1 MSAIDLF
8 SVFAVDATAE
18 KDGVLTQIPNAGDTR
33 WLIARTTSVKY
44 QTALQKAVKRNKPVL
59 DSGGEAAKAKSN
71 EILADVMAKTILLG
85 WEGEVMYKGKPM
97 TYSVENARLLL
108 SHPDFLQAVTA
119 VADSMEA
126 FKAEK
131 DEEDEKN

>member
-8 SVFAVDATAE
+8 SAFAVDPKAE
-18 KDGVLTQIPNAGDTR
+18 KEGVYTQIPNAGDTR
-33 WLIARTTSVKY
+33 WLIARTNYVKY

-59 DSGGEAAKAKSN
+59 DSGGEAARQKSN

-85 WEGEVMYKGKPM
+85 WEGEVKYKGKM
-97 TYSVENARLLL
+97 LAYSVENARMLL
-108 SHPDFLQAVTA
+108 SHSDFREAVVA
-119 VADSMEA
+119 VADNMET
-126 FKAEK
+126 FKVQQ

>member
-85 WEGEVMYKGKPM
+85 WEGEVKYKGKSL
-97 TYSVENARLLL
+97 TYSVKNARLLL